1 MEITR
6 EVLDDELAEAL
17 TKQARRELDAAK
29 PEEALHSGAG
39 EEEKPRFDRE
49 SLLKRIPRS
58 T

>member
-39 EEEKPRFDRE
+39 EEEKPSVDRQA
-49 SLLKRIPRS
+49 LLALIPR
-58 T
+58 TT